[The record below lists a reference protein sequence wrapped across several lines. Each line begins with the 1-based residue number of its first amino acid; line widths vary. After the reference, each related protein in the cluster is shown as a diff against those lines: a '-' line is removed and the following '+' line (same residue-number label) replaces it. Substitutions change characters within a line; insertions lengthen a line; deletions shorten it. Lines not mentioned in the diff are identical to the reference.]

1 MKAAGSKEVVM
12 PDESNR
18 LTGSES
24 GLVERQRATPLKPAV
39 WMTSVLVWAT
49 VVGLML
55 RVPTWAGVFLC
66 CLTGVSFLF
75 YLVSYIY
82 LMVADRDTLRSERYR
97 ELQVARKRG
106 AERPRI
112 DAVEEGSSGTATL
125 EADRQSSESTERVL
139 ALDGTAG
146 LSVDGLGGGERARSI
161 RSGEAELSERA
172 T

>member
-1 MKAAGSKEVVM
+1 M
-12 PDESNR
+12 PDESER
-18 LTGSES
+18 LTRSEA

-49 VVGLML
+49 VVGLFL

-82 LMVADRDTLRSERYR
+82 LMAADRDTLRSEQYR
-97 ELQVARKRG
+97 EPRVARKRG
-106 AERPRI
+106 VEKTRI
-112 DAVEEGSSGTATL
+112 GAMEEGSSRNAIL
-125 EADRQSSESTERVL
+125 EEDRQSSESTERVL
-139 ALDGTAG
+139 SLGGAAG
-146 LSVDGLGGGERARSI
+146 LSVDGLGGGGRAIPSD
-161 RSGEAELSERA
+161 EAEPSHAPESA

>member
-1 MKAAGSKEVVM
+1 M
-12 PDESNR
+12 PDESDR
-18 LTGSES
+18 LTRSES

-49 VVGLML
+49 VVGLFL
-55 RVPTWAGVFLC
+55 HVPTWSGVFLC

-97 ELQVARKRG
+97 EPRVARKRG
-106 AERPRI
+106 VVRPRI
-112 DAVEEGSSGTATL
+112 GAVEEDSSGTATL
-125 EADRQSSESTERVL
+125 ETNRQSSESTERVL
-139 ALDGTAG
+139 ALDGSAG
-146 LSVDGLGGGERARSI
+146 LSVDGFGGGARAQSI
-161 RSGEAELSERA
+161 PSGEAEPSKRA

>member
-1 MKAAGSKEVVM
+1 M
-12 PDESNR
+12 PDESDR
-18 LTGSES
+18 LTRSAS

-49 VVGLML
+49 VVGLMF

-97 ELQVARKRG
+97 EPRVARKRG
-106 AERPRI
+106 VERPRI
-112 DAVEEGSSGTATL
+112 DAVEEDSSGTAIL
-125 EADRQSSESTERVL
+125 EADRQSSESTGRVL
-139 ALDGTAG
+139 APDGAAG
-146 LSVDGLGGGERARSI
+146 LSVDGLGGGGRARSI
-161 RSGEAELSERA
+161 PSGEAEPSDAPERA

>member
-1 MKAAGSKEVVM
+1 M
-12 PDESNR
+12 PDESDR
-18 LTGSES
+18 LTRSES

-39 WMTSVLVWAT
+39 WMTSVRVWAT
-49 VVGLML
+49 VVGLFL

-82 LMVADRDTLRSERYR
+82 LRVADRDALRSERYR
-97 ELQVARKRG
+97 EPRVASERG
-106 AERPRI
+106 VERPRI
-112 DAVEEGSSGTATL
+112 GAVGEDNSGTAIL

-139 ALDGTAG
+139 ALDGAAG
-146 LSVDGLGGGERARSI
+146 LSVDGLGGGGRAQSI
-161 RSGEAELSERA
+161 PGGEAKPSHAPERA